1 VISIA
6 SLADNVARAFDRI
19 ADFEAVQRGA
29 DSDELLAAVTRLQES
44 VGIDDE
50 ARVVLRERLA
60 ARGWSASTGQVA
72 LGLVVGLMAAE
83 LGSETEEVAAR

>member
-1 VISIA
+1 MIAIA

-29 DSDELLAAVTRLQES
+29 GADELLAAVTRLQES

-60 ARGWSASTGQVA
+60 ARGWSSSTGQVA

-83 LGSETEEVAAR
+83 LRSDAEEVAA